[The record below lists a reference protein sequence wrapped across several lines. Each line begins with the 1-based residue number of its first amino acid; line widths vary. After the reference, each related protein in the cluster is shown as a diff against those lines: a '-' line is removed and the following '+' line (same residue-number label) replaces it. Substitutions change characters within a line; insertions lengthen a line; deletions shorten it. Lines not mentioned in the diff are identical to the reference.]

1 MDNEIAPIYEK
12 LSSVVS
18 EEEFLNKV
26 NEKMDKMGPLCD
38 KKTIA
43 LLVASD
49 LGVTDA
55 TQEPTKIADI
65 NENSSNVYIMGKIV
79 SLFDTREFSR
89 NDGTTGK
96 VGNLIIAD
104 NSGSIR
110 VTLWDELADQMA
122 TGSIEAGKS
131 YKVSGYV
138 KEGYSGLEIN
148 VGKYGGME
156 EVNEDIQVT
165 LASMKITDIKENDS
179 DINISAAILQISDI
193 RTFSK
198 KSGGE
203 GKVRNILV
211 GDDTDKIRVTLW
223 DEKAELVNSL
233 SIGDS
238 VEIINGYAR
247 RNNFNDEVEIQI
259 GNHGVIQKTGAEI
272 LYQENFTPISDIV
285 PGENYSV
292 RGSISGIGEVR
303 EFSRKDGGVG
313 MVSNIY
319 ISDETGR
326 IRVTLWDDMAE
337 MAEGVDIGTEM
348 EIMDAHAKI
357 GFNDEVE
364 LSTGRQSRVVF
375 L

>member
-12 LSSVVS
+12 LSSIVS
-18 EEEFLNKV
+18 EEEFLQRI
-26 NEKMDKMGPLCD
+26 NEKTEKMGPLCD

-49 LGVTDA
+49 LGITDA
-55 TQEPTKIADI
+55 THEPTKIADI
-65 NENSSNVYIMGKIV
+65 NENSSNVYVVGKII

-96 VGNLIIAD
+96 VGNFIIAD

-110 VTLWDELADQMA
+110 VTVWDELADQI
-122 TGSIEAGKS
+122 TNGTIKAGKS
-131 YKVSGYV
+131 YRISGYV

-148 VGKYGGME
+148 VGRYGGIE
-156 EVNEDIQVT
+156 EIDEDIQVE
-165 LASMKITDIKENDS
+165 LPSMKIADIKENDS
-179 DINISAAILQISDI
+179 DININAVILQISDI

-198 KSGGE
+198 KTGGE

-211 GDDTDKIRVTLW
+211 GDETGKIRVTLW
-223 DEKAELVNSL
+223 DEKAELDSSL
-233 SIGDS
+233 HEGIPI
-238 VEIINGYAR
+238 EIINGYAR
-247 RNNFNDEVEIQI
+247 LNNFNDEVEIQI
-259 GNHGVIQKTGAEI
+259 GKHGVIRKTDSEI
-272 LYQENFTPISDIV
+272 LYQEDFTPISDII
-285 PGENYSV
+285 PGESYSV
-292 RGSISGIGEVR
+292 KGFVSGIGEVR
-303 EFSRKDGGVG
+303 EFSRKDGSIGR
-313 MVSNIY
+313 VSNVY

-337 MAEGVDIGTEM
+337 IVEKVDIDTEM
-348 EIMDAHAKI
+348 EIIDAYAKT

-364 LSTGRQSRVVF
+364 LNAGRQSRIVI

>member
-12 LSSVVS
+12 LASVVS
-18 EEEFLNKV
+18 EEEFLQRV

-38 KKTIA
+38 RKTIA

-65 NENSSNVYIMGKIV
+65 NENSSNVYVVGKII
-79 SLFDTREFSR
+79 SPFDTREFSR
-89 NDGTTGK
+89 NDGTTGR

-110 VTLWDELADQMA
+110 VTLWDELADQM
-122 TGSIEAGKS
+122 TNGTIKAGKS
-131 YKVSGYV
+131 YRVSGYV

-148 VGKYGGME
+148 VGRYGGIE
-156 EVNEDIQVT
+156 EVDEEIQIE
-165 LASMKITDIKENDS
+165 LPSMKIADIKENDS
-179 DINISAAILQISDI
+179 DININAAILQISDI
-193 RTFSK
+193 RTFNK
-198 KSGGE
+198 RTGGE

-211 GDDTDKIRVTLW
+211 GDDTGKIRVTLW
-223 DEKAELVNSL
+223 DEKAELDKSL
-233 SIGDS
+233 HEGASI
-238 VEIINGYAR
+238 EIINGYAR
-247 RNNFNDEVEIQI
+247 LNNFNDEVEIQI
-259 GNHGVIQKTGAEI
+259 GNHGVIRKIDSEI
-272 LYQENFTPISDIV
+272 LYQEEFTPISDII
-285 PGENYSV
+285 PGESYSV
-292 RGSISGIGEVR
+292 RGFISGIGEIR

-319 ISDETGR
+319 LSDDTGR
-326 IRVTLWDDMAE
+326 IRVTLWDEMAE
-337 MAEGVDIGTEM
+337 MAENVDIDTEM
-348 EIMDAHAKI
+348 EIIDAYAKT

-364 LSTGRQSRVVF
+364 LNTGRRSRIVF